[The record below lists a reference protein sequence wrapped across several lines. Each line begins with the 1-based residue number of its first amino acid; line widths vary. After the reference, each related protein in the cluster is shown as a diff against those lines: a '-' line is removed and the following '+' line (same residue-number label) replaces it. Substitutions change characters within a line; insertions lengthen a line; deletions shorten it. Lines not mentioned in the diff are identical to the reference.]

1 MKTFTGKFLSLP
13 VAMLLVAV
21 MASSLKAYSLPTP
34 QDYFNIKV
42 YNISSKAQEEKVD
55 AYLKDV
61 YIPALHRAGIAQV
74 GVFKPIEQDTIWG
87 GKVIFVFMTLR
98 SVDQFL
104 QLPVVLNNDKVY
116 VEASKSFVD
125 APFDKPP
132 YVRMENILLKAFMNM
147 PKFRAPKYTTKPS
160 ERIYELRSYESATEA
175 KGVKKIEMFNQGG
188 EIALFEKLG
197 FNAAFYGEVII
208 GSRQPNL
215 MYMTTFETRE
225 SREAHWTK
233 FRESAEWKTMSGME
247 EYKNTVS
254 KNTTILTHPTDYSDF

>member
-1 MKTFTGKFLSLP
+1 MKTIKGKFLALP
-13 VAMLLVAV
+13 LALLLAGF
-21 MASSLKAYSLPTP
+21 MCSSLRASYFQAP
-34 QDYFNIKV
+34 QDYYNIKV
-42 YNISSKAQEEKVD
+42 YNISSKAQEAKVD

-61 YIPALHRAGIAQV
+61 YIPALHRAGITQV

-87 GKVIFVFMTLR
+87 GKVIFVFMPLR

-116 VEASKSFVD
+116 IEAAKSFTD
-125 APFDKPP
+125 APYNNPP
-132 YVRMENILLKAFMNM
+132 YLRLENILLKAFINM
-147 PKFRAPKYTTKPS
+147 PHFRAPKYTTKPS

-188 EIALFEKLG
+188 EVALFEKLG
-197 FNAAFYGEVII
+197 FNAAFYGEVVI
-208 GSRQPNL
+208 GSHQPNL

-225 SREAHWTK
+225 SREAHWAK
-233 FRESAEWKTMSGME
+233 FRDHPDWKTLSGME